1 MWSLHDNGTRPLER
15 RAWCMQ
21 DAYRGGRKAEAKQLS
36 DRAKVEA
43 RRMDQANRAA
53 SEAAFDRNNNGRGLA
68 ANTVDLHG
76 LYVKEALDR
85 ARSAIQKAK
94 AEVMHLHCRQTDVPN
109 GCDGVACVCL
119 TCSCGVKCL

>member
-1 MWSLHDNGTRPLER
+1 
-15 RAWCMQ
+15 MQ
-21 DAYRGGRKAEAKQLS
+21 DAYRSGRKAEAKQLS

-53 SEAAFDRNNNGRGLA
+53 SEAAFDQNNNGRGLA

-76 LYVKEALDR
+76 LYVKEALER

-94 AEVMHLHCRQTDVPN
+94 AEVCNSQATFQGSEKRADVPCLPAL
-109 GCDGVACVCL
+109 GHICAARLGV
-119 TCSCGVKCL
+119 